1 MSQGCHPHCALESPV
16 ELYQDCG
23 CPGDTQKCC
32 VSRCPARLRAHDVG
46 VGPPLPLL
54 SPRRV
59 CRCCENADSDSA
71 GVVWTP
77 ESASNKL
84 PGDADR
90 PGPGEHT
97 LNSKAEGDPVSLE
110 DGPSPYP
117 ELVLLSLG
125 LESVGTTH
133 TAPGSPNPGDY
144 FCCNRESQLGTCLP
158 SVLTGLGRLD

>member
-1 MSQGCHPHCALESPV
+1 MKMQILTQQV
-16 ELYQDCG
+16 WCG
-23 CPGDTQKCC
+23 PQ
-32 VSRCPARLRAHDVG
+32 S
-46 VGPPLPLL
+46 LPLTSSQVML
-54 SPRRV
+54 I
-59 CRCCENADSDSA
+59 
-71 GVVWTP
+71 
-77 ESASNKL
+77 
-84 PGDADR
+84 R

-133 TAPGSPNPGDY
+133 RAPGSPNPGDY